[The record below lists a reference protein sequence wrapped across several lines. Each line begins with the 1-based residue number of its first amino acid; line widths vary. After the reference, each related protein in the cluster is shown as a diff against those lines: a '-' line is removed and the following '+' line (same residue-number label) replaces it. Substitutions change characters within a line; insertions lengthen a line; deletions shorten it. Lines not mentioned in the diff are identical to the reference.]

1 MRLSSSPGKFFTKWR
16 GCRALLAAYF
26 LRISIGGGDVG
37 EVVRRRYTPLMQRG
51 HIHPISSLIREAHSI
66 FNDMGFTLAEGPLI
80 EDEWHNFDA
89 LNVPKDH
96 PARDMQD
103 TFFITENSTQLARSR
118 ARSSD
123 AGGLSNQSIIKDMPA
138 HVLRTHTSPVQIR
151 YMREQM
157 EKNVAPP
164 YRVIV
169 PGKVFRNEA
178 TDMTHEA
185 EFFQIEGFV
194 VGEDVTL
201 AHLKGTLAKFFK
213 KLFKSASVEIRFR
226 PSFFPFTEPSV
237 EVDMRLVGE
246 DVPEKLRD
254 KWIEMMGAGMIHPN
268 VLRNAGVDT
277 RYQGFAF
284 GMGLD
289 RLAMLRWSI
298 DDVRLMHS
306 ADLRF
311 INQF

>member
-1 MRLSSSPGKFFTKWR
+1 
-16 GCRALLAAYF
+16 
-26 LRISIGGGDVG
+26 
-37 EVVRRRYTPLMQRG
+37 
-51 HIHPISSLIREAHSI
+51 
-66 FNDMGFTLAEGPLI
+66 MGFSFADGPLL

-103 TFFITENSTQLARSR
+103 TFFI
-118 ARSSD
+118 
-123 AGGLSNQSIIKDMPA
+123 KDEPGM
-138 HVLRTHTSPVQIR
+138 VLRTHTSPVQVR
-151 YMREQM
+151 YMETQM
-157 EKNVAPP
+157 KAGNEPP
-164 YRVIV
+164 YRIIV
-169 PGKVFRNEA
+169 PGGAFRNEA

-185 EFFQIEGFV
+185 EFSQMEGLAA
-194 VGEDVTL
+194 GEDVTL
-201 AHLKGTLAKFFK
+201 AHLKGTLEQFFTQ
-213 KLFKSASVEIRFR
+213 LFKGSQVEIRFR

-246 DVPEKLRD
+246 SAPPKLKDR
-254 KWIEMMGAGMIHPN
+254 WIEMMGAGMVHPN
-268 VLRNAGVDT
+268 VLRNAGVDPAKY
-277 RYQGFAF
+277 RGFAF

-289 RLAMLRWSI
+289 RLALLRWGI

>member
-1 MRLSSSPGKFFTKWR
+1 MAEGSK
-16 GCRALLAAYF
+16 
-26 LRISIGGGDVG
+26 
-37 EVVRRRYTPLMQRG
+37 G
-51 HIHPISSLIREAHSI
+51 HNHPISSLIREANRI
-66 FNDMGFTLAEGPLI
+66 FLQLGFTFAQGPLL
-80 EDEWHNFDA
+80 ESEWYNFDA

-103 TFFITENSTQLARSR
+103 TFFI
-118 ARSSD
+118 
-123 AGGLSNQSIIKDMPA
+123 KDEPGY
-138 HVLRTHTSPVQIR
+138 VLRTHTSPLQVR
-151 YMREQM
+151 YMESQVKKGI
-157 EKNVAPP
+157 EPP

-185 EFFQIEGFV
+185 EFFQLEGLA
-194 VGEDVTL
+194 VGPDVTL
-201 AHLKGTLAKFFK
+201 ATLKGTLEQFFK
-213 KLFKSASVEIRFR
+213 ELFKGANVEVRFR
-226 PSFFPFTEPSV
+226 PSYFPFVEPGV

-246 DVPEKLRD
+246 NVPEKLKDR
-254 KWIEMMGAGMIHPN
+254 WIEMMGAGMIHPN
-268 VLRNAGVDT
+268 VLKNAGVDPEKY
-277 RYQGFAF
+277 RGFAF

-289 RLAMLRWSI
+289 RLAMLRWGI

>member
-1 MRLSSSPGKFFTKWR
+1 M
-16 GCRALLAAYF
+16 
-26 LRISIGGGDVG
+26 
-37 EVVRRRYTPLMQRG
+37 ERG
-51 HIHPISSLIREAHSI
+51 HIHPISSLIREANRI
-66 FNDMGFTLAEGPLI
+66 FYEMGFAIAEGPLL

-103 TFFITENSTQLARSR
+103 TFFI
-118 ARSSD
+118 
-123 AGGLSNQSIIKDMPA
+123 KDEPGM
-138 HVLRTHTSPVQIR
+138 VLRTHTSNLQIR
-151 YMREQM
+151 YMEEQI
-157 EKNVAPP
+157 KKGVKPP

-185 EFFQIEGFV
+185 EFFQLEGLA
-194 VGEDVTL
+194 VGENVTL
-201 AHLKGTLAKFFK
+201 ANLKGTLERFFRE
-213 KLFKSASVEIRFR
+213 LFKGTNVEVRFR
-226 PSFFPFTEPSV
+226 PSFFPFVEPGV

-246 DVPEKLRD
+246 KAPEKLRD
-254 KWIEMMGAGMIHPN
+254 RWIEMMGAGMVHPN
-268 VLRNAGVDT
+268 VLKNTGVDPEQ
-277 RYQGFAF
+277 YQGFAF

-289 RLAMLRWSI
+289 RLAMLRWGI

-311 INQF
+311 VNQF

>member
-1 MRLSSSPGKFFTKWR
+1 ME
-16 GCRALLAAYF
+16 
-26 LRISIGGGDVG
+26 
-37 EVVRRRYTPLMQRG
+37 EVQRG
-51 HIHPISSLIREAHSI
+51 HLHPISSLIREANQI
-66 FNDMGFTLAEGPLI
+66 FKAMGFTFAEGPLI

-103 TFFITENSTQLARSR
+103 TFFM
-118 ARSSD
+118 
-123 AGGLSNQSIIKDMPA
+123 KDEPNM
-138 HVLRTHTSPVQIR
+138 VLRTHTSPVQVR
-151 YMREQM
+151 YMQEQA
-157 EKNVAPP
+157 KKGIQPP

-185 EFFQIEGFV
+185 EFFQIEGLA
-194 VGEDVTL
+194 VGPDITL
-201 AHLKGTLAKFFK
+201 AHLKGTLEQFFK
-213 KLFKSASVEIRFR
+213 ELFKGSVEVRFR
-226 PSFFPFTEPSV
+226 PSFFPFVEPGV
-237 EVDMRLVGE
+237 EVDMRLTGS
-246 DVPEKLRD
+246 DVPEKLRG
-254 KWIEMMGAGMIHPN
+254 KWIEIMGAGMVHPN
-268 VLRNAGVDT
+268 VLEAAGVDSKK
-277 RYQGFAF
+277 YQGFVF

-289 RLAMLRWSI
+289 RLAMLRFGI

>member
-1 MRLSSSPGKFFTKWR
+1 MP
-16 GCRALLAAYF
+16 
-26 LRISIGGGDVG
+26 
-37 EVVRRRYTPLMQRG
+37 RG
-51 HIHPISSLIREAHSI
+51 HIHPISSLIREANQI
-66 FNDMGFTLAEGPLI
+66 FHNMGFTLAEGPLL
-80 EDEWHNFDA
+80 ESEWYNFDL

-103 TFFITENSTQLARSR
+103 TFFI
-118 ARSSD
+118 
-123 AGGLSNQSIIKDMPA
+123 KDEPGY
-138 HVLRTHTSPVQIR
+138 VLRTHTSNVQGR
-151 YMREQM
+151 YMETQI
-157 EKNVAPP
+157 KAGNPPP

-185 EFFQIEGFV
+185 EFYQLEGLA

-201 AHLKGTLAKFFK
+201 AHLKGTLERFFK
-213 KLFKSASVEIRFR
+213 ELFKGTSVEVRFR
-226 PSFFPFTEPSV
+226 PSFFPFVEPGV
-237 EVDMRLVGE
+237 EVDMRVVG
-246 DVPEKLRD
+246 DKAPEKLRD
-254 KWIEMMGAGMIHPN
+254 RWIEMMGAGMVHPN
-268 VLRNAGVDT
+268 VLKNAGVDPT
-277 RYQGFAF
+277 KYQGFAF

-289 RLAMLRWSI
+289 RLAMLRWGI

>member
-1 MRLSSSPGKFFTKWR
+1 MAEAP
-16 GCRALLAAYF
+16 
-26 LRISIGGGDVG
+26 
-37 EVVRRRYTPLMQRG
+37 RG
-51 HIHPISSLIREAHSI
+51 HVHPISSLIREAHVI
-66 FNDMGFTLAEGPLI
+66 FSKMGFTLAEGPLV
-80 EDEWHNFDA
+80 ETEWYNFDA

-103 TFFITENSTQLARSR
+103 TFFI
-118 ARSSD
+118 
-123 AGGLSNQSIIKDMPA
+123 KDEPGV
-138 HVLRTHTSPVQIR
+138 VLRTHTSPVQIR
-151 YMREQM
+151 YMEEQIKKGVM
-157 EKNVAPP
+157 PP

-185 EFFQIEGFV
+185 EFFQIEGLA
-194 VGEDVTL
+194 VGKDVSL
-201 AHLKGTLAKFFK
+201 SNLKGTLEQFFK
-213 KLFKSASVEIRFR
+213 ELFKDASVEIRFR

-237 EVDMRLVGE
+237 EVDMRLVGKN
-246 DVPEKLRD
+246 VPEKLKD
-254 KWIEMMGAGMIHPN
+254 KWIEMMGAGMVHPH
-268 VLRNAGVDT
+268 VLKNAGLDPAE
-277 RYQGFAF
+277 YQGFAF

-289 RLAMLRWSI
+289 RLAMLRWGI